1 MTTPANLT
9 YANIETRVANQLRI
23 PTSNTGEMTK
33 IAALINEVYR
43 DIYVKY
49 DWWFLLKRT
58 VLNTVAK
65 LSEGTAS
72 VTLGSTAITFS
83 SAQSADLLGWIFSV
97 PSNANDAGALYRINS
112 TSTAAT
118 AHTLDAAFTGA
129 TSTAAGYRLYQDA
142 LSLPADCGKLLQV
155 KRYGELLP
163 LRPIGKEEMMM
174 LKIRDTSEGKPQF
187 YSIFDYATTG
197 DPTTARLL
205 QIHPFPD
212 KAARLEILYKQQLN
226 TELSSTTQPF
236 LPDEYRQILIYG
248 ALSRGYPIFLNDLE
262 RGKFFQALFNDMVA
276 LMVAQQREYASDL
289 PNYYPENDY
298 RRSRARG
305 VGSYTLGSW
314 FDRLPNV
321 P

>member
-9 YANIETRVANQLRI
+9 YANIETRVANQLRL
-23 PTSNTGEMTK
+23 PTTNTAEMTK
-33 IAALINEVYR
+33 VAALINEVYR
-43 DIYVKY
+43 DIYVKH

-58 VLNTVAK
+58 VLNTTAK
-65 LSEGTAS
+65 ASDGTVS
-72 VTLGSTAITFS
+72 VTLGSTAITFT
-83 SAQSADLLGWIFSV
+83 SAQGDIKGHIFYV
-97 PSNANDAGALYRINS
+97 PGGSNDPGALYRIS
-112 TSTAAT
+112 TTSTAAT
-118 AHTLDAAFTGA
+118 AHQLDAAYTNA

-142 LSLPADCGKLLQV
+142 LSLPADCGKLIQV

-163 LRPIGKEEMMM
+163 LKPIGKEEMMG

-197 DPTTARLL
+197 DPTTVRLL

-276 LMVAQQREYASDL
+276 LMVAQQREYASDF
-289 PNYYPENDY
+289 PDYQPENDY
-298 RRSRARG
+298 RRARARAP
-305 VGSYTLGSW
+305 GSYTLGSW